1 MTIDTTAA
9 SLPQERLGSPI
20 PVDLYREVHKGLRLA
35 LFDLTVAAGAA
46 DCADPSGRATVVAHT
61 ERVVALLH
69 AHHGHEDAFIQELV
83 QEHAPLLAEIVESG
97 HVETEHDLVE
107 LDDRLARL
115 AAATGGEAVAA
126 GLDLY
131 RFLALFTAR
140 YLAHMAL
147 EEGAVM
153 QALRDAMT
161 VGQLFEVEM
170 RLRGSV
176 APPLMVEFMAVMLPA
191 MNPDE
196 RTAMLGGMHA
206 GAPAEV
212 FGLFRAAAESALP
225 AEDFALVAAR
235 IGLV

>member
-1 MTIDTTAA
+1 MTIDTTTAPV
-9 SLPQERLGSPI
+9 PQELLDSPI
-20 PVDLYREVHKGLRLA
+20 PFDLYREVHKGLRLA
-35 LFDLTVAAGAA
+35 LFDLTVAVGAT
-46 DCADPSGRATVVAHT
+46 DCATLDGRGDVVART

-69 AHHGHEDAFIQELV
+69 THHGHEDAFIQELI

-97 HVETEHDLVE
+97 HEETEHDLVE

-153 QALRDAMT
+153 QVLRDSMT

-191 MNPDE
+191 MNPAE

-212 FGLFRAAAESALP
+212 FGLFRAAAEAALSP
-225 AEDFALVAAR
+225 DDFAVVAAR

>member
-9 SLPQERLGSPI
+9 SLPQELLGSPI
-20 PVDLYREVHKGLRLA
+20 PFDLYREVHKGLRLA

-46 DCADPSGRATVVAHT
+46 DCADPSERAAVVAHT

-83 QEHAPLLAEIVESG
+83 QEHAPRLAEIVESG

-115 AAATGGEAVAA
+115 AAATGGAAVAA

-153 QALRDAMT
+153 EALRDAMT
-161 VGQLFEVEM
+161 FGQLFEVEM

-212 FGLFRAAAESALP
+212 FGLFRAAAEAALP
-225 AEDFALVAAR
+225 AEDFAVVAAR